1 MKAICA
7 LLVIVM
13 AAGILAGC
21 GSKGAAGQGRILN
34 IQCWNEEFKSRLAD
48 HYPGYEV
55 IDGTTGKIGDVIV
68 KWTIT
73 PSDDNAYQNHLD
85 DMLLR
90 QKDSAAD
97 DKVDLFLIEADYAL
111 KYVNTDYTMD
121 VAELG
126 ITEDELKDQYQY
138 TKDVVTDENG
148 KLKGVSWQGCP
159 GVLIYNREA
168 AKEVFGTDDPAVVQE
183 YVKD

>member
-1 MKAICA
+1 MKMKAICA

-90 QKDSAAD
+90 QKDLPR
-97 DKVDLFLIEADYAL
+97 KR
-111 KYVNTDYTMD
+111 
-121 VAELG
+121 
-126 ITEDELKDQYQY
+126 
-138 TKDVVTDENG
+138 
-148 KLKGVSWQGCP
+148 
-159 GVLIYNREA
+159 NRRTRTRGNE
-168 AKEVFGTDDPAVVQE
+168 
-183 YVKD
+183 